1 MKRLLLFCLFV
12 VTACAAEPFTI
23 TDEFVAYVQQGANPQ
38 AFGLAQDGRFYPYS
52 TPLGRRIAWRQAVT
66 DKQWF
71 ATGLAK
77 ADAEKLLR
85 AELDHALI
93 AARQVVERQQPANR
107 FDELPLTSQEL
118 LVDFVHSEGATNV
131 APALVAAV
139 LAGDWPRLIHQ
150 HLYVRWQGPS
160 PDNAR
165 NKAFADRWIYSH
177 KLEGGT

>member
-1 MKRLLLFCLFV
+1 MKRLLLHCLLV
-12 VTACAAEPFTI
+12 ITVRAAEPFAI
-23 TDEFVAYVQQGANPQ
+23 TDEFVAYVRQGANPQ
-38 AFGLAQDGRFYPYS
+38 AFGLAKNGRFYPYS
-52 TPLGRRIAWRQAVT
+52 TPLGRRIAWRQAVA

-77 ADAEKLLR
+77 AEAENLLR
-85 AELDHALI
+85 AELDRAL
-93 AARQVVERQQPANR
+93 AATRQLVAQQNPAKK
-107 FDELPLTSQEL
+107 FDELSRTAQEL

-165 NKAFADRWIYSH
+165 NKAFADRWVYSH
-177 KLEGGT
+177 KLEGAP